1 MDLGAGGVE
10 RAGAVDDVGGVTQF
24 FLEGKLS
31 GDAAAGFRLAHV
43 AGEES
48 LELLFGSAE
57 HNHESVEIFCE
68 SGFDEKRGFHES
80 GIAKAG
86 ALPGVELEE
95 HGLLNAGM
103 ENGIEAS
110 EFGGIGENDGGE
122 FGTVDASRALG
133 EIGAEFTNDVIVS
146 GQAGFHELVREG
158 VGVKDREAE
167 FAKNGSDGAFAAGD
181 APGEAK
187 F

>member
-1 MDLGAGGVE
+1 MA
-10 RAGAVDDVGGVTQF
+10 QF

-31 GDAAAGFRLAHV
+31 GDAAAGLRFAHV

-48 LELLFGSAE
+48 LELLLGSAE
-57 HNHESVEIFCE
+57 DDHESVEIFCE
-68 SGFDEKRGFHES
+68 SGFDEKRGFHEG
-80 GIAKAG
+80 GITKAG
-86 ALPGVELEE
+86 ASPGVELDK
-95 HGLLNAGM
+95 HGLLHAGM

-122 FGTVDASRALG
+122 FGTVDASGALG
-133 EIGAEFTNDVIVS
+133 EIGSEFTNDFIVS
-146 GQAGFHELVREG
+146 RLAGFHELVREG

-167 FAKNGSDGAFAAGD
+167 FAKNCSDSAFAAGD